1 VEERRAELTG
11 QQLLELGA
19 VNQHESRSPRLRHH
33 LPRDAQQPRAIRPL
47 NPLPGQL
54 HRQLRH
60 LASQPDRRQ
69 RRQRVRPQ
77 AHPRP
82 DLLQHWRLL
91 KDLSGQALAGQGN
104 GSGKPADPA
113 ADNRDFR
120 SHAGILPD

>member
-1 VEERRAELTG
+1 GTKVDERRAKLTS
-11 QQLLELGA
+11 QQLLKLGA
-19 VNQHESRSPRLRHH
+19 VNQDESRSPPLRHH

-77 AHPRP
+77 AHPP
-82 DLLQHWRLL
+82 PPS
-91 KDLSGQALAGQGN
+91 SGACKG
-104 GSGKPADPA
+104 PPA
-113 ADNRDFR
+113 AGPWRARPPAAVSPPIPPPIIAIFGLMPIP
-120 SHAGILPD
+120 S